1 MDTPPPTT
9 LDLRDLP
16 APEPLLRAL
25 VAIDA
30 LAGDAVLRLL
40 TPMRPEPLLE
50 QLRSRR
56 LSYSVAAHDGGG
68 CAVTVWNDDGSAVD

>member
-1 MDTPPPTT
+1 MDNLVSTT

-25 VAIDA
+25 AAVDA
-30 LAGDAVLRLL
+30 LAAGAVLCVL
-40 TPMRPEPLLE
+40 TPIRPEPLLE

-56 LSYSVAAHDGGG
+56 LAYSIAAHAGGG
-68 CAVTVWNDDGSAVD
+68 CAVTVWSEDGPAVD

>member
-1 MDTPPPTT
+1 MDSPAPNL

-25 VAIDA
+25 MAVDTLA
-30 LAGDAVLRLL
+30 AGDLLCVL

-56 LSYSVAAHDGGG
+56 LAYSIAPHPGGG
-68 CAVTVWNDDGSAVD
+68 CAVTVWTEDGPAVD

>member
-1 MDTPPPTT
+1 MDNPAPKL

-25 VAIDA
+25 TAVDT
-30 LAGDAVLRLL
+30 LAAGAVLCVL

-56 LSYSVAAHDGGG
+56 LAYSVAAHAGGG
-68 CAVTVWNDDGSAVD
+68 CAVTVWNEDGPAVD

>member
-1 MDTPPPTT
+1 MDNPLSTT
-9 LDLRDLP
+9 LDLRELP

-25 VAIDA
+25 
-30 LAGDAVLRLL
+30 LAVDTLAQGVVLRLL

-56 LSYSVAAHDGGG
+56 LGYSVSAHDGGG
-68 CAVTVWNDDGSAVD
+68 CAVTVWSEHGPAVD

>member
-1 MDTPPPTT
+1 MDKPLPTT

-25 VAIDA
+25 VAVDA
-30 LAGDAVLRLL
+30 LACGAVLCVL

-56 LSYSVAAHDGGG
+56 LAYSVATHDGGG
-68 CAVTVWNDDGSAVD
+68 CAVTVWNEHGPAVD

>member
-1 MDTPPPTT
+1 MDNPVSPP

-16 APEPLLRAL
+16 APEPLMRAL
-25 VAIDA
+25 AAVDA
-30 LAGDAVLRLL
+30 LAAGAVLCVL

-56 LSYSVAAHDGGG
+56 LAYSVAAHAGGG
-68 CAVTVWNDDGSAVD
+68 CAVTVWDEHGPAVD